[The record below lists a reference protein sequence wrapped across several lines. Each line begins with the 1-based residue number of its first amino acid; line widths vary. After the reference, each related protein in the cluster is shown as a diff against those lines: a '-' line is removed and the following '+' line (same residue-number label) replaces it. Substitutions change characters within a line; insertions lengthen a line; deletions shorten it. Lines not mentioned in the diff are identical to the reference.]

1 MIKEITEADKIIN
14 EKNDVTYD
22 KVEELRTQA
31 EKCTSGI
38 SEISVESSRKTHSR
52 EDVYVLLAEAT
63 SLLSEGQEKLKSL
76 YHQIPTEDRNLKIYF
91 DKKIFHLSNA
101 NLQIKWGLSKSQIN
115 RICKKIK
122 ENHNMRP

>member
-1 MIKEITEADKIIN
+1 MIKEIKEADKIIN
-14 EKNDVTYD
+14 EMNDVTYD
-22 KVEELRTQA
+22 KVEELRTKA

-38 SEISVESSRKTHSR
+38 SEISVESSHKTHSR

-63 SLLSEGQEKLKSL
+63 SLLSEGQEKLKNL
-76 YHQIPTEDRNLKIYF
+76 YHKIPIEDRNLKIYF